1 MMLIPLILL
10 AIVSLGVGILYS
22 SRPEVAIEWQRRA
35 YEACN
40 WRLEPISLEK
50 ELRNMK
56 NMGKFLVLL
65 SMATIVYI
73 IVNK

>member
-1 MMLIPLILL
+1 MILALLILL
-10 AIVSLGVGILYS
+10 AVVSLGVGVLYS
-22 SRPEVAIEWQRRA
+22 SKPELAIEWQRRA

-50 ELRNMK
+50 ELRHMK
-56 NMGKFLVLL
+56 IMGRFLMMI
-65 SMATIVYI
+65 SMATIIYI